1 MEAEVVYA
9 TVHEFAERASDVLT
23 RRIPLALL
31 DTAAAKTAKAPRA
44 GTLQPSPQL
53 AAVIGTGPF
62 GRGEVMKLLW
72 DYIKAHNL

>member
-31 DTAAAKTAKAPRA
+31 DTAAAKTALPRVIELMA
-44 GTLQPSPQL
+44 GVLHWNQERCAEELELSMQRL
-53 AAVIGTGPF
+53 NVAI
-62 GRGEVMKLLW
+62 
-72 DYIKAHNL
+72 

>member
-31 DTAAAKTAKAPRA
+31 DTAAAKTALPRVIELMAKAV
-44 GTLQPSPQL
+44 GTKSSSC
-53 AAVIGTGPF
+53 TGLSSILFAWSF
-62 GRGEVMKLLW
+62 G
-72 DYIKAHNL
+72 